1 MARSYKNRIA
11 VVLGVL
17 AVAALLIWG
26 LQPSPVT
33 VTTARVER
41 GSLSTTVTADGR
53 TRIRNVYSI
62 VAPVDGDVDRID
74 LKVGDPVAQG
84 AVIAR
89 IGPVAPRPLDDRSRA
104 EAVAAVSAAQSAVT
118 QAEANEKEAAAAL
131 VHAQS
136 ELDTTRKLV
145 REGITPKN
153 SLEHGE
159 HQVEIRRQAVEAAR
173 AGIQTSKAQLARA
186 QALAGST
193 GNASVQPP
201 IPIRSPIAG
210 RVLRVIRESS
220 GPVAVGSPLVEIGNT
235 RAIEITTDLLTEDA
249 MAIKPGAA
257 ALIQEWG
264 GDALKAQVRSI
275 EPAAFTKISALG
287 LEEQRVKAIL
297 DLTDKPPATLGHD
310 FHVSVSIVLWRDD
323 NVLTVPSTA
332 LFRSGDQWVTFVVD
346 NGSAHLRV
354 VEPGRADS
362 SKTAIVSGLAEG
374 EEIVTQP
381 SDLLQEGTRVKR
393 FP

>member
-1 MARSYKNRIA
+1 
-11 VVLGVL
+11 
-17 AVAALLIWG
+17 
-26 LQPSPVT
+26 
-33 VTTARVER
+33 
-41 GSLSTTVTADGR
+41 
-53 TRIRNVYSI
+53 
-62 VAPVDGDVDRID
+62 
-74 LKVGDPVAQG
+74 
-84 AVIAR
+84 
-89 IGPVAPRPLDDRSRA
+89 
-104 EAVAAVSAAQSAVT
+104 
-118 QAEANEKEAAAAL
+118 
-131 VHAQS
+131 
-136 ELDTTRKLV
+136 
-145 REGITPKN
+145 
-153 SLEHGE
+153 
-159 HQVEIRRQAVEAAR
+159 
-173 AGIQTSKAQLARA
+173 
-186 QALAGST
+186 
-193 GNASVQPP
+193 
-201 IPIRSPIAG
+201 
-210 RVLRVIRESS
+210 
-220 GPVAVGSPLVEIGNT
+220 
-235 RAIEITTDLLTEDA
+235 

>member
-393 FP
+393 VP

>member
-1 MARSYKNRIA
+1 
-11 VVLGVL
+11 
-17 AVAALLIWG
+17 
-26 LQPSPVT
+26 
-33 VTTARVER
+33 
-41 GSLSTTVTADGR
+41 
-53 TRIRNVYSI
+53 
-62 VAPVDGDVDRID
+62 VDGDVDRID